1 MELRDKGEE
10 MKYPY
15 TFEEYRKEVM
25 KQFKEYYPNLYTEDD
40 EDINDVIKNDYNSR
54 KGMYEEWDTRYFK
67 DTIELEVKPT
77 VCCISMF

>member
-1 MELRDKGEE
+1 

-15 TFEEYRKEVM
+15 TFEEYREETLR
-25 KQFKEYYPNLYTEDD
+25 QFKKYYPKLYTEDD

-54 KGMYEEWDTRYFK
+54 KEMYEDGDTRYFK

-77 VCCISMF
+77 VSCISMF